1 MRKYDK
7 KICVDIIGPYVIIR
21 KGQKENLNLKT
32 VTMIDPGT
40 GWFEITQYDNK
51 RATSITNLVENT
63 WLTIYPRPM
72 EIAYYQVS

>member
-21 KGQKENLNLKT
+21 KGQKENLNLKN

-51 RATSITNLVENT
+51 RAT
-63 WLTIYPRPM
+63 
-72 EIAYYQVS
+72 